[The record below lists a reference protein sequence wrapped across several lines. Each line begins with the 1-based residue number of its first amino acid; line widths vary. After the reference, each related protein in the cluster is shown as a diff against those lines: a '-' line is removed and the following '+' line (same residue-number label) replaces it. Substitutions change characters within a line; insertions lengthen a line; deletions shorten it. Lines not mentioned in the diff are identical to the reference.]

1 MNNGFVTLC
10 MNRINRHAILATLA
24 IVALIALIMYGLPQ
38 YRVYSQELAGKA
50 QLREADW
57 NRQIQIREAEAALE
71 SARLLA
77 DAEIERARGVAEANL
92 IIGDSLKE
100 NEAYLRYLFI
110 QNLHHSESDVIY
122 IPTEAGLPV
131 LEAGRFR

>member
-1 MNNGFVTLC
+1 
-10 MNRINRHAILATLA
+10 MNRANRQTIFLGII
-24 IVALIALIMYGLPQ
+24 IVVVIGLVMYGLPQ

-77 DAEIERARGVAEANL
+77 QAEVERARGVAEANL

-110 QNLHHSESDVIY
+110 QNLRSSDSDVIY

>member
-1 MNNGFVTLC
+1 MYRT
-10 MNRINRHAILATLA
+10 NRHAVLTALAVIA
-24 IVALIALIMYGLPQ
+24 IIALLMYGLPQ

-57 NRQIQIREAEAALE
+57 NRQIQIREAEAMLE

-92 IIGDSLKE
+92 IIGDSLKD

-110 QNLHHSESDVIY
+110 QNLHASQSDIIY

-131 LEAGRFR
+131 LEAGRLR

>member
-1 MNNGFVTLC
+1 MNRANRQAIILGFV
-10 MNRINRHAILATLA
+10 
-24 IVALIALIMYGLPQ
+24 IVAIIALAMYGLPQ

-57 NRQIQIREAEAALE
+57 NRQIQIREAEAARE

-77 DAEIERARGVAEANL
+77 EAEVERARGVAEANL
-92 IIGDSLKE
+92 IIGDSLKD

-110 QNLHHSESDVIY
+110 QSLKTSDSDVIY
-122 IPTEAGLPV
+122 IPTEAGLPI
-131 LEAGRFR
+131 LEAGRLG

>member
-1 MNNGFVTLC
+1 
-10 MNRINRHAILATLA
+10 MNRANRQAIILGIV
-24 IVALIALIMYGLPQ
+24 IVAVIALAMYGLPQ

-57 NRQIQIREAEAALE
+57 NRQIQIREAEAARE

-77 DAEIERARGVAEANL
+77 EAEVERARGVAEANL
-92 IIGDSLKE
+92 IIGDSLKD

-110 QNLHHSESDVIY
+110 QSLKTSDSDVIY
-122 IPTEAGLPV
+122 IPTEAGLPI
-131 LEAGRFR
+131 LEAGRLG